1 MRSLAHRHPIGT
13 FLAFVYSATALI
25 FAVPFLSKAGIGVI
39 DLELPGAAP
48 FILLS
53 ALSLVVSAFVATAL
67 ADGRSG
73 VRDLRKRVFH
83 FRVRPTWY
91 PIALFA
97 LPAVALV
104 TAALVSGG
112 APLAAIAA
120 DPAILVGVVL
130 GAIVAFALVNWW
142 EEAAWTGFALE
153 RLQPRVGP
161 LKASVVTTWMQ
172 ATMHLPLV
180 FIAGGVTGFLAESWF
195 TGLPGGGPTQSP
207 SLKTPPEINI
217 PFIADPMNTLEAKH
231 WFLISDFASV
241 VEMFTK
247 NLSVLTILGLV
258 LIFGSIWALWHT
270 RFGLRLRSCGE
281 APAAAE
287 SLGVSSRVGW
297 RISGRNCCASA

>member
-13 FLAFVYSATALI
+13 FLAFVYSATVLI

-97 LPAVALV
+97 LPAVALA

-130 GAIVAFALVNWW
+130 GAIVAFALINWW

-153 RLQPRVGP
+153 RIQPRFGP
-161 LKASVVTTWMQ
+161 MKASVLTTWMQ

-180 FIAGGVTGFLAESWF
+180 FIAGGVTEGRVA
-195 TGLPGGGPTQSP
+195 
-207 SLKTPPEINI
+207 PEAI
-217 PFIADPMNTLEAKH
+217 PFYLVALYVLPIPVRT
-231 WFLISDFASV
+231 
-241 VEMFTK
+241 
-247 NLSVLTILGLV
+247 VLTYLYNASGRSVPIAGLYHA
-258 LIFGSIWALWHT
+258 G
-270 RFGLRLRSCGE
+270 
-281 APAAAE
+281 
-287 SLGVSSRVGW
+287 LGVA
-297 RISGRNCCASA
+297 SGAAFIPVLAPGVDPVIVYAGFAVLGAIVAGATRGRLGYRPDDRAPQPSKELVPAIA

>member
-104 TAALVSGG
+104 TAAVVSGG

-153 RLQPRVGP
+153 RLQPRLGP
-161 LKASVVTTWMQ
+161 IGASVVTTWLQ
-172 ATMHLPLV
+172 ALIHLPLV
-180 FIAGGVTGFLAESWF
+180 FIAGGVTDGRVSAELVPFYLVALFVLPIPVRIALTWLYNASGRSVPVVGLAHA
-195 TGLPGGGPTQSP
+195 G
-207 SLKTPPEINI
+207 
-217 PFIADPMNTLEAKH
+217 
-231 WFLISDFASV
+231 
-241 VEMFTK
+241 
-247 NLSVLTILGLV
+247 
-258 LIFGSIWALWHT
+258 
-270 RFGLRLRSCGE
+270 
-281 APAAAE
+281 
-287 SLGVSSRVGW
+287 LGVAAGSAFLPAFAPGVDPVWVYAGFAVVGIGILAIT
-297 RISGRNCCASA
+297 RGRLGFGQTEQTDRTRAEVAVAA

>member
-53 ALSLVVSAFVATAL
+53 AISLVVSAFVATAL

-97 LPAVALV
+97 LPAVALA

-153 RLQPRVGP
+153 RLQPRLGP
-161 LKASVVTTWMQ
+161 IGASVVTTWLQ
-172 ATMHLPLV
+172 ALIHLPLV
-180 FIAGGVTGFLAESWF
+180 FIAGGVTDGRVSAELVPFYLVALFVLPIPVRIALTWLYNASGRSVPVVGLAHA
-195 TGLPGGGPTQSP
+195 G
-207 SLKTPPEINI
+207 
-217 PFIADPMNTLEAKH
+217 
-231 WFLISDFASV
+231 
-241 VEMFTK
+241 
-247 NLSVLTILGLV
+247 
-258 LIFGSIWALWHT
+258 
-270 RFGLRLRSCGE
+270 
-281 APAAAE
+281 
-287 SLGVSSRVGW
+287 LGVAAGSAFLPAFAPGVDPVWVYAGFAVVGIGILAIT
-297 RISGRNCCASA
+297 RGRLGFGQTEQTDRTRAEVAVAA

>member
-1 MRSLAHRHPIGT
+1 MRSLAQRHPIGT
-13 FLAFVYSATALI
+13 FLAFVYTATALI

-97 LPAVALV
+97 LPAVALA

-153 RLQPRVGP
+153 RIQPRFGP
-161 LKASVVTTWMQ
+161 MKASVLTTWMQ

-180 FIAGGVTGFLAESWF
+180 FIAGGVTEGRVA
-195 TGLPGGGPTQSP
+195 
-207 SLKTPPEINI
+207 PEAI
-217 PFIADPMNTLEAKH
+217 PFYLVALYVLPIPVRT
-231 WFLISDFASV
+231 
-241 VEMFTK
+241 
-247 NLSVLTILGLV
+247 VLTYLYNASGRSVPIAGLYHA
-258 LIFGSIWALWHT
+258 G
-270 RFGLRLRSCGE
+270 
-281 APAAAE
+281 
-287 SLGVSSRVGW
+287 LGVASGAAFIPVLAPGVDPVIVYAGFAVLGAIVAGATRGRLGYRPDDRAPQPSSELVPA
-297 RISGRNCCASA
+297 IA